1 MGIAN
6 LSRWYVGPALT
17 QGRLKRIVLEDA
29 EPEALAVWAVYPTSR
44 LIPAKVRKFVEAL
57 EARLAQNPLTPQ
69 P

>member
-6 LSRWYVGPALT
+6 LSRWYVAPALA
-17 QGRLKRIVLEDA
+17 QGQLERIVLQNA

-57 EARLAQNPLTPQ
+57 EARLVLNPLTP
-69 P
+69 